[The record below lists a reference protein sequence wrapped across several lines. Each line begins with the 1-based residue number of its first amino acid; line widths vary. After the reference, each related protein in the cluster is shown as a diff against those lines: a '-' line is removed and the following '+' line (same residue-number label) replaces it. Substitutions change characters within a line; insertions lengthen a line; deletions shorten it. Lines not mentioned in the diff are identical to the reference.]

1 MLRSGAALAAAA
13 WVTPSVVT
21 LDRVGAAVPSGQCE
35 VPSTSNGAVWLS
47 PAPASLAEGGP
58 LDSQTETYVFL
69 EQGPVTLTSALAVN
83 RTSAGTFGGNSNE
96 NDSIPSGTTIC
107 SYYVQ
112 GDRLD
117 DSGTLTGAVQFSSHE
132 IIGLIYRTTEMNAS
146 NFLRNTG
153 TTYVQGPMESNDS
166 MTMSLAS
173 GANTLSWSMRF
184 GPHLDQIRIITSC

>member
-1 MLRSGAALAAAA
+1 MLRSGAALATAA
-13 WVTPSVVT
+13 WVAPSVVT
-21 LDRVGAAVPSGQCE
+21 LDRVAAAVPSGACE

-47 PAPASLAEGGP
+47 SAPASLAEGGP

-83 RTSAGTFGGNSNE
+83 RTSAGTFGGTSNE
-96 NDSIPSGTTIC
+96 NASIPSGTTIC

-117 DSGTLTGAVQFSSHE
+117 DNGILTGAVQFSSHE
-132 IIGLIYRTTEMNAS
+132 IIGLIYRTTQMNAS
-146 NFLRNTG
+146 NFLRNPG
-153 TTYVQGPMESNDS
+153 TTYVQGPMEGNDS